1 MSSLSLTL
9 PYVVEDE
16 ERKKPFTRDME
27 AAAVLCLAE
36 AKRKKP
42 GILGAPPEKISFI
55 SKLHYPMWAI
65 PWENECIVLDGLGIL
80 SHKMVYM
87 KPPDVKLFV
96 EDLERSTT
104 ARELFR
110 SALKSHT
117 KTFED
122 FVETTQVSMD
132 AIVANRKILPTI
144 SRYIKQGLT
153 LKEGVTEPPTSILL
167 KLDEKAAM
175 EKAENLFSRWRLIQ
189 WEIRGLEYAI
199 RVLGEETKFHEQK
212 IVGEIEQIRETF
224 EDKISCVRP
233 EVEKKVEQLTTELN
247 TKAKSILEV
256 SEKELEVALKERAE
270 HEQKLERLERDKRV
284 YQKRKQ
290 LRKHKGDETGVTY
303 WNHKVKVCKN
313 KISEVKGKIKVLSQF
328 IERTRKHGELGVKKL
343 NKTYQRMIVRERK
356 RISSLEAL
364 RDFQIDMTKKEIEK
378 LVSEASS
385 ITNLIR
391 QLIQQKKLHASHLKE
406 ITIPWRPEGVT
417 LVNVPFYVFRYE
429 TPEKSRY
436 YVHPPVVAMGYE
448 GIIRRI
454 QKTIRSFSLESR
466 IKLLLRPRSRAL
478 REMFTSFFA
487 ERIRE
492 DEALEKVVHK
502 MGSSNNLLNVQDF
515 GEALARGVEEL
526 KAEGWISQEERDAV
540 LEAYSSSN
548 THPSSQS

>member
-1 MSSLSLTL
+1 MSNLSLTL

-27 AAAVLCLAE
+27 AAAILCLAE

-42 GILGAPPEKISFI
+42 GILGAPQEKISFI
-55 SKLHYPMWAI
+55 SKLHYPLWAV
-65 PWENECIVLDGLGIL
+65 PWENACIILDGLGIL

-87 KPPDVKLFV
+87 KPPNIKLFV

-110 SALKSHT
+110 SALKGHT

-122 FVETTQVSMD
+122 FVETTQVSME
-132 AIVANRKILPTI
+132 AIVGNRKILPTI

-153 LKEGVTEPPTSILL
+153 LKEGLTEPLTSIPL

-199 RVLGEETKFHEQK
+199 RVLDEETKFHEQK
-212 IVGEIEQIRETF
+212 IVGEIEQIQETF

-247 TKAKSILEV
+247 AKAKSILEV
-256 SEKELEVALKERAE
+256 SERELEVALRERAK

-290 LRKHKGDETGVTY
+290 LRKRKGDETGVTY

-328 IERTRKHGELGVKKL
+328 IERTRKHGELGVKRL
-343 NKTYQRMIVRERK
+343 NETYQRMIIRERK
-356 RISSLEAL
+356 KISNLEAL
-364 RDFQIDMTKKEIEK
+364 RDSQIDMTKKEIER

-385 ITNLIR
+385 IANLIR
-391 QLIQQKKLHASHLKE
+391 QLIQQKKLHASQLKE
-406 ITIPWRPEGVT
+406 ITIPWRLEGVT

-436 YVHPPVVAMGYE
+436 HVHPPVVAMGYE

-478 REMFTSFFA
+478 KQIFTSFFA

-492 DEALEKVVHK
+492 DEALEKVVYE

-526 KAEGWISQEERDAV
+526 KAEGWISQEERNTV
-540 LEAYSSSN
+540 LEAYA
-548 THPSSQS
+548 PSSIYPSS